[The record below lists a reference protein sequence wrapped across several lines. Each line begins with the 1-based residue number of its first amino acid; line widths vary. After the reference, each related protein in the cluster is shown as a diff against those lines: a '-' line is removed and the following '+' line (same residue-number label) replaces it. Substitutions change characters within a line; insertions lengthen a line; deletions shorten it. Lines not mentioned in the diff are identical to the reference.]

1 MISQPYISAGPKYHV
16 QTSALTFNSIQF
28 FSKIKERERERE
40 REIKV
45 RNSTKPKFLIQSTRS
60 ILKRII
66 WKTRNIDWLIVYIEM
81 SPLRV
86 RGCIIWALACRLW
99 PLSRGIF
106 IIPHML
112 WQSGPESLTAFIKRL
127 HCKPATGYWGQRT
140 YSKKKKKK
148 NPTAY
153 IIEHSWGY
161 N

>member
-16 QTSALTFNSIQF
+16 QTSALTFNSTQF
-28 FSKIKERERERE
+28 FSSKIKEREREK
-40 REIKV
+40 KV

-86 RGCIIWALACRLW
+86 RGCIIWALAWRLW

-112 WQSGPESLTAFIKRL
+112 WQSGPEYIWLLLSKTSNRVL
-127 HCKPATGYWGQRT
+127 RT
-140 YSKKKKKK
+140 KDLF
-148 NPTAY
+148 
-153 IIEHSWGY
+153 
-161 N
+161 